1 MKKPLRN
8 WYFRRLLL
16 LLGMALYF
24 FLAFSVMKRTGIGC
38 VFLHFLGIPCP
49 GCGMTRALLALLRL
63 DFAAA
68 FAYHP
73 LIFAMPY
80 VFCYV
85 FLPMEGR
92 IHRRI
97 LTVIGIAGLINWVYR
112 IICVTI

>member
-1 MKKPLRN
+1 MEKILRN

-16 LLGMALYF
+16 LLGMAIYF
-24 FLAFSVMKRTGIGC
+24 ALAFIIMGRTGVGC
-38 VFLHFLGIPCP
+38 VFLYFLGIPCP
-49 GCGMTRALLALLRL
+49 GCGMTRALRALLRL

-68 FAYHP
+68 FAWNP
-73 LIFAMPY
+73 LIYAMPY

-85 FLPMEGR
+85 FFPMKGR

-97 LTVIGIAGLINWVYR
+97 LTGIGIVSLINWVYR

>member
-1 MKKPLRN
+1 MKKHLGN

-16 LLGMALYF
+16 FFGMVLYF
-24 FLAFSVMKRTGIGC
+24 FLAYWILDRTGIGC
-38 VFLHFLGIPCP
+38 VFVYFWGIPCP

-68 FAYHP
+68 FGYNP
-73 LIFAMPY
+73 LIYAMPY

-85 FLPMEGR
+85 FFPMEGR